1 MIYDNAVDLLHF
13 EYVEDQRKLKKS
25 KLISTLDQSTDKASA
40 YKKIIALLKDD
51 CDENEIGYNYLDYIE
66 GNNTENDLITRHM
79 HVNHLM
85 MDKNENDINHLSN
98 DLLNKDINTFLR
110 RV

>member
-1 MIYDNAVDLLHF
+1 MKYDNALELMHF
-13 EYVEDQRKLKKS
+13 EYAEDQRKLKKA
-25 KLISTLDQSTDKASA
+25 KIMATLEHSTDKTLA
-40 YKKIIALLKDD
+40 YKKVLAQLRDD
-51 CDENEIGYNYLDYIE
+51 ADENDIVYNYMDQIE
-66 GNNTENDLITRHM
+66 GSNIGNELITRHM

-110 RV
+110 RF